1 MGFNWAEKFSEG
13 RRIRQRVPVLGYRVP
28 LFQNLQVKIKRFRL
42 ALRIIVVCLNP
53 LCDNAPTGL
62 VIYRIY
68 PVYRST
74 LCIAQLAEHWAS
86 IPEVVASIPTVDR
99 HIFSSLPGVDIHSE

>member
-28 LFQNLQVKIKRFRL
+28 LFPNLQVKIKRFRL

-53 LCDNAPTGL
+53 LCGNAPTGL
-62 VIYRIY
+62 VICCIPMYRYIYRISL
-68 PVYRST
+68 VT
-74 LCIAQLAEHWAS
+74 IGLGNNI
-86 IPEVVASIPTVDR
+86 
-99 HIFSSLPGVDIHSE
+99 SLPFTKLFKRT